1 MVYII
6 YIYITIFQCPSKSSK
21 TSKRFVGLLVRLLM
35 IDSSNC
41 VVEMIEE
48 QTTVFPWFSMQIL
61 VVYLKILE

>member
-1 MVYII
+1 
-6 YIYITIFQCPSKSSK
+6 
-21 TSKRFVGLLVRLLM
+21 M